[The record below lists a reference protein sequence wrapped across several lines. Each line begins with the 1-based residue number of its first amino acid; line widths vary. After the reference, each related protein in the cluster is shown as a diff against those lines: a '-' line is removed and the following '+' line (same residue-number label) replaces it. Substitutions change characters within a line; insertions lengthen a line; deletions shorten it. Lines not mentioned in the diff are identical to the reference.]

1 MLAQAAQQRVPATS
15 QHSVMLGSLANMH
28 VLLLA
33 QGRAMK
39 ILIGTPTY
47 GESVTTTYFDSVMW
61 MLQHFQAKHP
71 HIRFEHRFQPC
82 GMLAM
87 VRNYFASRV
96 LNDESF
102 THLLFID
109 ADMGFGPPLIEHMI
123 AADKPLVGSIGPH
136 RDLDL
141 NAFYALH
148 DKIDDPIVAQLV
160 AQDYVGGGTAIDFS
174 EHKSEVGELAV
185 AEQVFIDG
193 PCMRVRRTGTGIML
207 VKREV
212 LTAIKA
218 RYPELWVEEASDSY
232 RKIGLEGGVLQ
243 CFESMPDENGIYI
256 GEDFAFCRRWTEGC
270 GGEIWSVVT
279 ETILHVGTQ
288 TVVGNYLSK
297 LRYGV
302 G

>member
-1 MLAQAAQQRVPATS
+1 MSVVKSRPSSQAPGPVLYGCRRAADLHPDLTMLAQAAQQRVPATS

-109 ADMGFGPPLIEHMI
+109 SDM
-123 AADKPLVGSIGPH
+123 AS
-136 RDLDL
+136 
-141 NAFYALH
+141 
-148 DKIDDPIVAQLV
+148 AQ
-160 AQDYVGGGTAIDFS
+160 
-174 EHKSEVGELAV
+174 
-185 AEQVFIDG
+185 
-193 PCMRVRRTGTGIML
+193 P
-207 VKREV
+207 
-212 LTAIKA
+212 
-218 RYPELWVEEASDSY
+218 
-232 RKIGLEGGVLQ
+232 
-243 CFESMPDENGIYI
+243 
-256 GEDFAFCRRWTEGC
+256 
-270 GGEIWSVVT
+270 
-279 ETILHVGTQ
+279 
-288 TVVGNYLSK
+288 
-297 LRYGV
+297 
-302 G
+302 